1 MRRLLIAL
9 VILGAAFYA
18 AGALDLGPSG
28 PDPHSKD
35 AVAASASIKGARGP
49 QKIGPQVVT
58 HIEPTAQRRTK
69 SADIV
74 WAYLSR
80 AGRLRDGPSSDAR
93 VLQHLDVGTEVKVIW
108 RRRNGWVQIKD
119 PATSQL
125 GWTHERNLAWVDPK
139 EKEDW

>member
-18 AGALDLGPSG
+18 AGALWG
-28 PDPHSKD
+28 PDTHSKD
-35 AVAASASIKGARGP
+35 TVAASASIKGAHGP
-49 QKIGPQVVT
+49 PKAGHQVVT
-58 HIEPTAQRRTK
+58 HIEPRAQGRTK

-93 VLQHLDVGTEVKVIW
+93 ILQHLDVGAEVKIIW
-108 RRRNGWVQIKD
+108 RRTNGWVQIKQ
-119 PATSQL
+119 PGNSQL
-125 GWTHERNLAWVDPK
+125 GWTREKNLAWRDPK
-139 EKEDW
+139 EKDR

>member
-35 AVAASASIKGARGP
+35 AVAASASVKGAHGL
-49 QKIGPQVVT
+49 QKAGPQVVT
-58 HIEPTAQRRTK
+58 DIEPRAQRRTK
-69 SADIV
+69 SADLV

-80 AGRLRDGPSSDAR
+80 AGRLRDGPSSHAR

-108 RRRNGWVQIKD
+108 RRTNGWVQIKN
-119 PATSQL
+119 PANSEL
-125 GWTHERNLAWVDPK
+125 GWTREKNLAWVDPK
-139 EKEDW
+139 EKDR